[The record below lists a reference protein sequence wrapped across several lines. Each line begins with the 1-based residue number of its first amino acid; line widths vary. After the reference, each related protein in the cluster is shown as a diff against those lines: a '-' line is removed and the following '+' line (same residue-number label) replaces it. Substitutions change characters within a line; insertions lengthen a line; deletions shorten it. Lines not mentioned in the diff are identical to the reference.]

1 PFTCNYART
10 KIRAWVLRTECR
22 WIRATIP
29 DDEERRI
36 ASLRELKILDTE
48 PEERFDR
55 ITRLAAA
62 LFNVPMAVIIFIDE
76 DRQWFKSCL
85 GLNAKETPRDAA
97 FCAHVVYSR
106 ELMIVPDAFQDVRFA
121 DNPVVTNEPRMT
133 EAALALYVCLIHA
146 LGLLK
151 ALILS

>member
-1 PFTCNYART
+1 PFTCSYART

-62 LFNVPMAVIIFIDE
+62 LFNVPMAVF
-76 DRQWFKSCL
+76 CL
-85 GLNAKETPRDAA
+85 VYKKGSGSNRAWGFMPRRRPGTPPFLLTLSLAVHPWL
-97 FCAHVVYSR
+97 FPTHSR
-106 ELMIVPDAFQDVRFA
+106 M
-121 DNPVVTNEPRMT
+121 
-133 EAALALYVCLIHA
+133 C
-146 LGLLK
+146 GLLTTRW
-151 ALILS
+151 

>member
-1 PFTCNYART
+1 
-10 KIRAWVLRTECR
+10 RTECR
-22 WIRATIP
+22 WIRATVP

-62 LFNVPMAVIIFIDE
+62 LFNVPMAVFCLIDE

-85 GLNAKETPRDAA
+85 GVYAKEKPRDAPL
-97 FCAHVVYSR
+97 FAHVLYSP
-106 ELMIVPDAFQDVRFA
+106 EPIIFSHPVPGVRVFC
-121 DNPVVTNEPRMT
+121 NPVGAN
-133 EAALALYVCLIHA
+133 
-146 LGLLK
+146 
-151 ALILS
+151 